1 MFLNRRATSLGANN
15 KLLQRLLQSIMIKN
29 MLQLSY
35 FTAFYI
41 QCNEKQVETSCLLQY
56 TKTCKIKT
64 EQCHP
69 RQATRKNLITLC
81 HKILLCCSC
90 TKILHINCRCIYR
103 NIFLIQIYKDTRH
116 ELSLCTHTQ
125 KFKIKITVDD
135 DCEARSEIRSSY
147 TIF

>member
-1 MFLNRRATSLGANN
+1 MFLNRRATSLGA

-41 QCNEKQVETSCLLQY
+41 QCYEKQEEPSCLLQY

-69 RQATRKNLITLC
+69 RQTTRKNLITLC

-103 NIFLIQIYKDTRH
+103 NIFLTQIYKDTRH

-125 KFKIKITVDD
+125 NLRSKITVDD